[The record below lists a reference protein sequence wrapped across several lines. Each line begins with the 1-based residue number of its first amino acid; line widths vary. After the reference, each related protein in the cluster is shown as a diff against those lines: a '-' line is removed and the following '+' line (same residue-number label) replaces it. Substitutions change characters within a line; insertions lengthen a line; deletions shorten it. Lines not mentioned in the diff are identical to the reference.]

1 MWKPLGVQVELYN
14 TETKV
19 HYDEMQRGQVEIG
32 RAGWIA
38 DYNDPDNFLGLLVS
52 DVSMNYGRW
61 SNADYDKLVKEA
73 NAQTDL
79 KKRAE
84 IFKQAEQLA
93 LDDSAAIPLRRQY
106 SGHPSHA
113 LAVCQRIGI
122 SALPHPGKGRSTIMI
137 KYALRRLLS
146 TIPVLWIAV
155 TLSFFVLRLAP
166 GGPFD
171 GERPLPPVI
180 LKNLAAHYNL
190 DKPLIEQYLIYM
202 FDVLK
207 GDLGPSFANQ
217 DFSVTQQLMLGLPYT
232 FTIGGSAFVLAIV
245 IGVTVGCLG
254 ALYQNKAPDYLLG
267 LLILIGLVLPNFLI
281 APILQLVFGI
291 RLGWLPV
298 GGWGNGSIRYLILP
312 VLVLALPHAGRISRM
327 TRGSMIE
334 VMNQNYIRTAKAKG
348 IGPRLT
354 VMRHALKPAMMPV
367 VSYLGPAASY
377 LLTGSLVVES
387 IFGLPGIGRYFI
399 NAALNRDYGM
409 VLGTVIFY
417 MVLIVVLNLIVDIAY
432 AWLDPKVRS
441 R

>member
-1 MWKPLGVQVELYN
+1 
-14 TETKV
+14 
-19 HYDEMQRGQVEIG
+19 
-32 RAGWIA
+32 
-38 DYNDPDNFLGLLVS
+38 
-52 DVSMNYGRW
+52 
-61 SNADYDKLVKEA
+61 
-73 NAQTDL
+73 
-79 KKRAE
+79 
-84 IFKQAEQLA
+84 
-93 LDDSAAIPLRRQY
+93 
-106 SGHPSHA
+106 
-113 LAVCQRIGI
+113 
-122 SALPHPGKGRSTIMI
+122 MI